1 MSRENSINT
10 VPVHE
15 SVSKIDVGNL
25 SPLEEAELA
34 SKALAKI
41 QQYQEFYQKLS
52 VGAELS
58 ANSVKEIQRLRRYMR
73 HRLDTV
79 REAA

>member
-1 MSRENSINT
+1 MSEHSINT
-10 VPVHE
+10 IRIRE
-15 SVSKIDVGNL
+15 SVDRIDTSNL
-25 SPLEEAELA
+25 TSLEETELA
-34 SKALAKI
+34 AKALAKI

-58 ANSVKEIQRLRRYMR
+58 SHSVNETKRLRRYMR
-73 HRLDTV
+73 HRLDAV

>member
-1 MSRENSINT
+1 MSENSINT
-10 VPVHE
+10 VRIRE
-15 SVSKIDVGNL
+15 SVNKIDVSNL

-34 SKALAKI
+34 STALAKI
-41 QQYQEFYQKLS
+41 QQYQEFYRKLS

-58 ANSVKEIQRLRRYMR
+58 SHSVNETKRLRRYMR
-73 HRLDTV
+73 HRLDSV

>member
-1 MSRENSINT
+1 MSNENSINT

-15 SVSKIDVGNL
+15 LVSKIDVGNL

-58 ANSVKEIQRLRRYMR
+58 AHSVKETKRLRRYMR

>member
-1 MSRENSINT
+1 MSEHSLNT
-10 VPVHE
+10 TRIRE
-15 SVSKIDVGNL
+15 SVDKIDTSNL
-25 SPLEEAELA
+25 TSLEETELA
-34 SKALAKI
+34 AKALAKI
-41 QQYQEFYQKLS
+41 EQYAEFYRRLD

-58 ANSVKEIQRLRRYMR
+58 DNLLKDVKRLRRYMR